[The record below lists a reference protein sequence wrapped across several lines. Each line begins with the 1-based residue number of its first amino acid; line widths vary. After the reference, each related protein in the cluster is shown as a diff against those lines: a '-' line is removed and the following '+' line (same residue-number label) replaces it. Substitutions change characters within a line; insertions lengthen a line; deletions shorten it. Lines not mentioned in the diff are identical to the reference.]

1 MLILSTKRYLYGIF
15 LISGFQSYFCQPI
28 TMMNYF
34 YKKIQRLVPFA
45 AQAGFAITLIVR
57 VLVPTGTFAE
67 DAAPTSSAENPLETV
82 LSALPEDRLFY
93 PNVVIPDRKV
103 KAVLTAYSS
112 TPDQTDGD
120 PFTAASGKRV
130 HDGMIAA
137 NWLPFGTKVKIPEL
151 FGDKIFT
158 VEDRMNARYGFGRID
173 VWMEAERKTVNLFGV
188 KRATVEI
195 YYADSLKSPVAK
207 SLMAKQLARA
217 K

>member
-1 MLILSTKRYLYGIF
+1 
-15 LISGFQSYFCQPI
+15 
-28 TMMNYF
+28 MMNYF
-34 YKKIQRLVPFA
+34 HKKIQRLIPLVVHG
-45 AQAGFAITLIVR
+45 GFIAMLLMR
-57 VLVPTGTFAE
+57 VLVPVGTFAE
-67 DAAPTSSAENPLETV
+67 TTAPTSTTSSSLKTV
-82 LSALPEDRLFY
+82 LSARPEDRLFY

-103 KAVLTAYSS
+103 KAVLTGYSS
-112 TPDQTDGD
+112 TPDQTDSD
-120 PFTAASGKRV
+120 PFTAASGARV

-173 VWMEAERKTVNLFGV
+173 VWMDASRKAVDLFGV

-207 SLMAKQLARA
+207 NLMAHQIARQ
-217 K
+217 

>member
-1 MLILSTKRYLYGIF
+1 MSVE
-15 LISGFQSYFCQPI
+15 S
-28 TMMNYF
+28 
-34 YKKIQRLVPFA
+34 
-45 AQAGFAITLIVR
+45 
-57 VLVPTGTFAE
+57 
-67 DAAPTSSAENPLETV
+67 PLETV
-82 LSALPEDRLFY
+82 LSARPEDRLFY

-112 TPDQTDGD
+112 TPDQTDAD
-120 PFTAASGKRV
+120 PFTAANGQRV

-173 VWMEAERKTVNLFGV
+173 IWMDAERKTVNLFGV

-195 YYADSLKSPVAK
+195 YYASSLKSPVAK
-207 SLMAKQLARA
+207 SIMVKQLARA